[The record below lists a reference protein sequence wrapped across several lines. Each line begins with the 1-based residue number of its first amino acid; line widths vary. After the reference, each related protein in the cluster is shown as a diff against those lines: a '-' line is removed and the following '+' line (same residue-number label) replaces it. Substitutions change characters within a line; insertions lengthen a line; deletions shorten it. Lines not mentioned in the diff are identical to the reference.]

1 VQADTAALPAA
12 PPVVVMPEGHAVQP
26 AAETVPL
33 PVTAP

>member
-12 PPVVVMPEGHAVQP
+12 PPVVVTPAGHDVQP
-26 AAETVPL
+26 AAVTVPL